1 MIRPAVH
8 TPKIYILIPRQRRS
22 VAGVQAIVK
31 QQADQSNKEDQ
42 QEVDGRKKQ
51 FREEGTVKTMV
62 RNQEKELSLRQSNPL
77 ALG

>member
-22 VAGVQAIVK
+22 VAGVQTIVK

-42 QEVDGRKKQ
+42 QEADGRKKQ
-51 FREEGTVKTMV
+51 FGEEGTVKTMV

>member
-1 MIRPAVH
+1 M
-8 TPKIYILIPRQRRS
+8 
-22 VAGVQAIVK
+22 AGVQTIVK

-42 QEVDGRKKQ
+42 QEADGRKKQ
-51 FREEGTVKTMV
+51 FGEEGTVKTMV